1 MKNIHLATSIA
12 IVCSFITTSIALATE
27 HPVATPIGGTPPSRA
42 FNSTHEVLMRGV
54 GLDVFQDGADHIVGQ
69 QCPDGGFGWPHDDCT
84 TTFNNI
90 TAPIMMGVLT
100 AWEQTADPD
109 HLASA
114 VSGADFDLTS
124 QYPNGE
130 PRLGAFAAHF
140 MAAMTDASG
149 DPTYATFATDFFNQ
163 LAAGTYSDTDL
174 DTEGWIALIESVR
187 TGTWVN
193 LRPWE
198 FHLNVQ
204 TAADLGQPGQAES
217 FIQGVLRGLNTLD
230 NSDPDT
236 VFSDI
241 LGVAGAVKGL
251 ALANRQVFPI
261 VNAPLHDGVNGLS
274 SLQELGNLLVS
285 YQNPNGSWYWHSN
298 LAAPAMEDED
308 AQTTAY
314 AVLALEALD
323 PVSPGSFAGSIE
335 AGQNW
340 LEGTQLANG
349 GFPSSPGGAENTEVE
364 GEVLW
369 ALGAGPA
376 PSVLE
381 IPTLGSWGMVAL
393 MVLIGLLAVRRLSE
407 RSPSY

>member
-1 MKNIHLATSIA
+1 M
-12 IVCSFITTSIALATE
+12 
-27 HPVATPIGGTPPSRA
+27 ATPMGETLPPWTSS
-42 FNSTHEVLMRGV
+42 STHENLMLGV
-54 GLDVFQDGADHIVGQ
+54 GLDVFQDGADHILGQ

-84 TTFNNI
+84 TTYNNI

-100 AWEQTADPD
+100 AWEQTADPA

-114 VSGADFDLTS
+114 VAGADFDLTS

-130 PRLGAFAAHF
+130 PRLGAFAAFF
-140 MAAMTDASG
+140 MAAATDASG

-174 DTEGWIALIESVR
+174 DTEGWIALIETVR

-198 FHLNVQ
+198 FHLNVR
-204 TAADLGQPGQAES
+204 TASDLGQPGQAES
-217 FIQGVLRGLNTLD
+217 FIQGVLRGLDTLD
-230 NSDPDT
+230 NSDPDN
-236 VFSDI
+236 VYSDI

-251 ALANRQVFPI
+251 ALANRQAFPA
-261 VNAPLHDGVNGLS
+261 VNAPLHSGVNGLS
-274 SLQELGNLLVS
+274 SLQALGNLLVS

-298 LAAPAMEDED
+298 LAAPVVDDED

-314 AVLALEALD
+314 AILALEALD
-323 PVSPGSFAGSIE
+323 PVSPGSFAGPIE
-335 AGQNW
+335 AGQSW
-340 LEGTQLANG
+340 LEGIQLVSG

-369 ALGAGPA
+369 ALGAGPD

-381 IPTLGSWGMVAL
+381 IPTLGTWGVLAL
-393 MVLIGLLAVRRLSE
+393 MFLIGLLAMGHLSIRSVRS
-407 RSPSY
+407 